1 MRSATYE
8 PCDLTVVLK
17 KQEEFEQCLRELH
30 VLDPENF
37 PCTELTE
44 AMKNELASMLGVGW
58 KFVCSPLNRDILHEL
73 SQEEEVSWN
82 LKKVSLSDFVL
93 PTVSVHRE
101 LMSTIAG
108 VSEQAIFTDVFSIIR
123 YGNNLPFLSEEARE
137 KYFPDIEEVGD
148 EMDYGVNDV
157 EETDHHLND
166 IENVNSIFATSH
178 KKQMPTINDILC
190 AAVHASGMTLAK
202 TCGDCVVDK
211 NTIIPPRYLIKDI
224 MSDTGFNDVD
234 GEYGTALYQYN
245 LWCIMGKPI
254 HPAILPFEPVNHLA
268 MEATDSFV
276 EDLRSLDKKGNWIY
290 RNGSTYV
297 LDANTHQEAW
307 GIIFKCIVCCMISP
321 PSLLQIFHHC
331 SQDNDG
337 SYSCQMLLPS
347 PDTASVT
354 KFLNVIHSYKWSSR
368 LLHSNFS
375 KTVNGCIVLTLS
387 TCCCVCSTLF
397 IRTVTCPILPRLLLI
412 TANAYTAPA
421 VLLNR
426 FPKATRAKNPLAF
439 AWARLLTATCA

>member
-157 EETDHHLND
+157 EETDLHLND

-178 KKQMPTINDILC
+178 RKQMPTINDILC

-245 LWCIMGKPI
+245 LWCIMGSQF
-254 HPAILPFEPVNHLA
+254 ILPFYL
-268 MEATDSFV
+268 
-276 EDLRSLDKKGNWIY
+276 LSL
-290 RNGSTYV
+290 S
-297 LDANTHQEAW
+297 
-307 GIIFKCIVCCMISP
+307 II
-321 PSLLQIFHHC
+321 
-331 SQDNDG
+331 
-337 SYSCQMLLPS
+337 
-347 PDTASVT
+347 
-354 KFLNVIHSYKWSSR
+354 
-368 LLHSNFS
+368 
-375 KTVNGCIVLTLS
+375 
-387 TCCCVCSTLF
+387 
-397 IRTVTCPILPRLLLI
+397 
-412 TANAYTAPA
+412 
-421 VLLNR
+421 
-426 FPKATRAKNPLAF
+426 
-439 AWARLLTATCA
+439 